1 MKISFHMEMLKN
13 NCNRKIEDIK
23 SSISKDVP
31 SIRVLECEV
40 LDNIY
45 GSDFS
50 EKMNISPH
58 FLKPVWI
65 KNLIIHI
72 NSNLTPE
79 TTTKFSTTIEIT
91 FSCNNNANASDC
103 TFLAS
108 FWIISKLEIAA
119 ISG

>member
-50 EKMNISPH
+50 EKMNISTIASESSYPY
-58 FLKPVWI
+58 FESADKDPIKSYWDISCKDLLKVL
-65 KNLIIHI
+65 KDQLSSRNL
-72 NSNLTPE
+72 
-79 TTTKFSTTIEIT
+79 
-91 FSCNNNANASDC
+91 
-103 TFLAS
+103 
-108 FWIISKLEIAA
+108 
-119 ISG
+119 